1 MDVPNP
7 TQEATSASVRRR
19 ARRIARSITMPAAAL
34 ALTGAGV
41 LAPVAM
47 GATPASAV
55 VRTAAAGITSGSV
68 TLTGAGF
75 GHGVG
80 MSQYGAYG
88 MARDGSSVQKILTHY
103 YSGTT
108 VTGHQDDV
116 DLKVNVVDRG
126 SQVAL
131 STTAL
136 AAGGGALELISSG
149 GVVFDL
155 PVGSKATVTPVG
167 TMLSVDTASAGG
179 TARTFTTS
187 ALTVRW
193 SGGRGRSGPAST
205 LTVAS
210 RSANATTTWGK
221 TRSYRWGSLQL
232 TAIPRSETD
241 GVTRSRIA
249 AVAVMSLHSEYLRG
263 IAEMPSSWPAAALQ
277 AQVVAARNY
286 ALAAYQRGT
295 LSNCGGCNV
304 WDDTRSQV
312 YRGWAKESEA
322 GYGSRWVAAVNATQ
336 TSSTQG
342 LTVLYQGS
350 VVAAYFSSSSGGRT
364 RDAASAWGSAVP
376 YLVSV
381 PDPWSIDPA
390 VNPGY
395 SHWTRSVPVPTLLS
409 MFGLSDITQ
418 LAVTKKDTGGAMV
431 SVAATSSDGS
441 VRTVTG
447 STFSHGL
454 ALPAPWVNAFALP
467 TAAGQPTAGPAPS
480 TSPGATAGPAPTDSS
495 GDASSGGSASVTDC
509 ELVLPR
515 RTVGSTPAVCPAR
528 A

>member
-1 MDVPNP
+1 MDVLIPP
-7 TQEATSASVRRR
+7 HEATPGRVRRR
-19 ARRIARSITMPAAAL
+19 AQRIARSFAAPAAAL
-34 ALTGAGV
+34 ALIGAGV
-41 LAPVAM
+41 LGPVATS
-47 GATPASAV
+47 AVPASAA
-55 VRTAAAGITSGSV
+55 VRAVASGVTSGSV

-108 VTGHQDDV
+108 VTGHSDDV

-126 SQVAL
+126 SRVAL
-131 STTAL
+131 SSTSL
-136 AAGGGALELISSG
+136 VSGGGALRLISSG

-155 PVGSKATVTPVG
+155 PAGSTATVTPVG
-167 TMLSVDTASAGG
+167 GMVSVDTAPAGG

-187 ALTVRW
+187 VLTVRW
-193 SGGRGRSGPAST
+193 SGGRGMSGPASL

-221 TRSYRWGSLQL
+221 TRNYRWGSLQL
-232 TAIPRSETD
+232 SATPRSETD
-241 GVTRSRIA
+241 GITRSRIE
-249 AVAVMSLHSEYLRG
+249 AVAVVNLHSEYLRG
-263 IAEMPSSWPAAALQ
+263 IAEMPSSWPDAALQ

-295 LSNCGGCNV
+295 LSNCGGCNL

-312 YRGWAKESEA
+312 YQGWAKESEA

-336 TSSTQG
+336 TSSSEG
-342 LTVLYQGS
+342 LIVLYQGS
-350 VVAAYFSSSSGGRT
+350 VVSAYFSSSSGGRT

-376 YLVSV
+376 YLISV
-381 PDPWSIDPA
+381 PDPWSVDPA
-390 VNPGY
+390 VNPSY
-395 SHWTRSVPVPTLLS
+395 SHWTRSVPVPKLLT

-418 LAVTKKDTGGAMV
+418 LEVTKKDTGGAMV
-431 SVAATSSDGS
+431 SVTATSSDGT
-441 VRTVTG
+441 VRTVAG

-454 ALPAPWVNAFALP
+454 ALPAPWVNAVALP
-467 TAAGQPTAGPAPS
+467 EADQPPVDPAA
-480 TSPGATAGPAPTDSS
+480 GATAGPAPSDGSGAASS
-495 GDASSGGSASVTDC
+495 GGGSASVTGC
-509 ELVLPR
+509 ESALPR
-515 RTVGSTPAVCPAR
+515 RTVGGKPPVCPAR